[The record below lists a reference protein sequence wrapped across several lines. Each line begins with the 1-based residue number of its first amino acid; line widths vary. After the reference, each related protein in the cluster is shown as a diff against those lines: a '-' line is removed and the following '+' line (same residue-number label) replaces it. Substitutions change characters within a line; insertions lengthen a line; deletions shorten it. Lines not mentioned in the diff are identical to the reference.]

1 MTRAFVNNRYIVM
14 IQDAKQT
21 THGAAICAMV
31 QTVDDQPIKN
41 HWRELQ
47 RIKREIFGDVM
58 AIEYY
63 PTEHDLIDDHNIY
76 WLWIFPEGVIPK
88 MNR

>member
-1 MTRAFVNNRYIVM
+1 M
-14 IQDAKQT
+14 IQDDKET
-21 THGAAICAMV
+21 THGPAICAMV
-31 QTVDDQPIKN
+31 QAIDAQPIKN

-63 PTEHDLIDDHNIY
+63 PSDFDLIDDANIY

-88 MNR
+88 MKRK